1 MFGYKE
7 PWLPPNNVIS
17 SGHVGVVFKTVHSN
31 SFSKHPCW
39 LLSFLSSLFRRFIE
53 SQLFCLPEFHPL
65 VIRNESH
72 LRSISSPPSRHL
84 QTGAA
89 AHRSAPD
96 FSHASNSPTPVDA
109 GEPHPWQWQGINR
122 QELPWYLLQ
131 TLLPSR
137 AVSPYLWNAPTTPLS
152 SRKIT
157 FSNPDCI
164 GTTQKQLQ
172 FLLYSPMLGYALIP
186 FLQVT
191 WIIGW

>member
-17 SGHVGVVFKTVHSN
+17 SGHVGVVFKTVHTN

-72 LRSISSPPSRHL
+72 LRSISSPPSQRL
-84 QTGAA
+84 QTEAA

-96 FSHASNSPTPVDA
+96 FSHASNSPTPVGA
-109 GEPHPWQWQGINR
+109 GEPHPWQWQGNKPTR
-122 QELPWYLLQ
+122 ATTVPPANSPSLPGCLS
-131 TLLPSR
+131 LP
-137 AVSPYLWNAPTTPLS
+137 VKCPY
-152 SRKIT
+152 
-157 FSNPDCI
+157 
-164 GTTQKQLQ
+164 
-172 FLLYSPMLGYALIP
+172 YSP
-186 FLQVT
+186 FLQESHSF
-191 WIIGW
+191 